1 VGALFEGRGLS
12 VAELERRT
20 EYQNRFDGD
29 ISRAQISCTY
39 ASIGE
44 TNASTHVRQSRIDA
58 AIRVRSVQQE
68 EIPIGVHLDEGGLV
82 TVHNVENTESK
93 TIAIP
98 TVFAPHVDTD
108 EVCVCV
114 CVLAVVLVLP
124 TELILGTQRQIFER
138 SCKRMLRAA
147 MCGSRCAV
155 IAYGITGSGKSCAS
169 VFSPRTV

>member
-1 VGALFEGRGLS
+1 VGTLFEGRGLS

-29 ISRAQISCTY
+29 ISRAQVSCTCDP
-39 ASIGE
+39 IGE
-44 TNASTHVRQSRIDA
+44 TNASTHARQSRIDA
-58 AIRVRSVQQE
+58 AIRVRSVQHE
-68 EIPIGVHLDEGGLV
+68 EFPIGVHLDEGGLV
-82 TVHNVENTESK
+82 TVHNSENTETK

-114 CVLAVVLVLP
+114 LAVVLVLP
-124 TELILGTQRQIFER
+124 TELMLGSQRQIFER

-169 VFSPRTV
+169 VFFPRTV